1 LDRIPNLFIKPY
13 RKMKNTGIQNKK
25 RFMEITIN
33 EDEAKQILK
42 DLYQLDLYERQTALN
57 QNTLQLIN
65 MLEKFEREK

>member
-1 LDRIPNLFIKPY
+1 
-13 RKMKNTGIQNKK
+13 MKNTGIQNKK

>member
-1 LDRIPNLFIKPY
+1 
-13 RKMKNTGIQNKK
+13 MKNTGIQNKK
-25 RFMEITIN
+25 RFIEITIN

-57 QNTLQLIN
+57 QNTVQLIN

>member
-1 LDRIPNLFIKPY
+1 
-13 RKMKNTGIQNKK
+13 MKNTGIQNKK

-57 QNTLQLIN
+57 QNTVQLIN

>member
-1 LDRIPNLFIKPY
+1 
-13 RKMKNTGIQNKK
+13 MKNNGIQNKK

-57 QNTLQLIN
+57 QNTVQLIN